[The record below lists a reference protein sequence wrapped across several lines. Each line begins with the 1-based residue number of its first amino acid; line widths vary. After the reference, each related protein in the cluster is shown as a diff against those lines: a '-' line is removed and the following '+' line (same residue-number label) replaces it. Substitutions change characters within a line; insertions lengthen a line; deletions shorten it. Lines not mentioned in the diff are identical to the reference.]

1 MTRWQRETARGSAF
15 PVICIIAGLW
25 IGPAAAQQP
34 ATVDQGVNE
43 RFLSR
48 DLDTAA
54 MAARF
59 ESEGREAFDRRHSV
73 IAALRLRPGMAV
85 ADIGAGSGFY
95 AALMAASVGPAGT
108 VYAVEIAPNWIEHL
122 TERFAAEGI
131 DNAHVAQS
139 TADSVELPEGS
150 LDLIFSSDT
159 YHHFENPPL
168 ILGSIHRALKPGG
181 RWVVLDFDRVPG
193 VTAPGRMA
201 HLRLG
206 KEEAVEENLAAGFR
220 LEREADIGLEQSYL
234 AIFQKP

>member
-1 MTRWQRETARGSAF
+1 MTSLLRRTARGSAF

-25 IGPAAAQQP
+25 VGPAAAQQP
-34 ATVDQGVNE
+34 ATVGQGVNE

-48 DLDTAA
+48 ELDTAG

-59 ESEGREAFDRRHSV
+59 ESEGREAFARRHSV

-85 ADIGAGSGFY
+85 ADVGAGSGFY

-122 TERFAAEGI
+122 TKKFAAEGL
-131 DNAHVAQS
+131 DNVHVVQS
-139 TADSVELPEGS
+139 TADSVNLPEGS

-159 YHHFENPPL
+159 YHHFEDPPQ
-168 ILGSIHRALKPGG
+168 ILGSIYRALKPGG

-193 VTAPGRMA
+193 VTPPGLME
-201 HLRLG
+201 HLRTG
-206 KEEAVEENLAAGFR
+206 RAGAVEEMQAAGFR
-220 LEREADIGLEQSYL
+220 LVRDADIGLEQSYL
-234 AIFQKP
+234 AIFQRR

>member
-1 MTRWQRETARGSAF
+1 MTSPRRRTARGSTF

-25 IGPAAAQQP
+25 VGPAAAQQP
-34 ATVDQGVNE
+34 ATVGQGVNE

-48 DLDTAA
+48 ELDTAG
-54 MAARF
+54 MATRF

-73 IAALRLRPGMAV
+73 IAALRLRPGLAA

-122 TERFAAEGI
+122 TEKFASEGL
-131 DNAHVAQS
+131 DNVHVVQS
-139 TADSVELPEGS
+139 TADSVNLPEGS

-159 YHHFENPPL
+159 YHHFEDPPA

-193 VTAPGRMA
+193 VTPPGLME
-201 HLRLG
+201 HLRTG
-206 KEEAVEENLAAGFR
+206 KAGAIEENLSAGFE
-220 LEREADIGLEQSYL
+220 LEREADVGLEQSYL
-234 AIFQKP
+234 AVFRRP